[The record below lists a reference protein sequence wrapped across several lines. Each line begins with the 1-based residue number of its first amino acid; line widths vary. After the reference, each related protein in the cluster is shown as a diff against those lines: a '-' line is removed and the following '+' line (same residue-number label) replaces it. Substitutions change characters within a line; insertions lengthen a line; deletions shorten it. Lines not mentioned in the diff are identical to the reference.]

1 MKYSLGRAALSRA
14 HHMLLIHHNLSSHRC
29 MWKAWGEFKWS
40 CVHYGCTKAF
50 TLNQNELSPRH
61 HKKLCWST
69 HCCKT
74 PACIS
79 MHGALQQKT
88 RVQLSYARGERRS
101 YDNCFHV
108 ITALRSEIVT
118 WLSGLLWV
126 LALHQLL
133 PCVVTYCFAAY
144 KHPSKHNARVSL
156 SVPTHEWWHTLLSH
170 TESHTAGKPWEALEE
185 GDLHLPHQATMWFCL
200 IWLELLSCCLNKGCL
215 KDQPRIKRKARGCS
229 LFFFFDPAKSKLGF
243 LLILLLRW

>member
-1 MKYSLGRAALSRA
+1 MALCPLRLHQSVYPGTERALTETSQETLPI
-14 HHMLLIHHNLSSHRC
+14 HTLLQNLC
-29 MWKAWGEFKWS
+29 
-40 CVHYGCTKAF
+40 
-50 TLNQNELSPRH
+50 
-61 HKKLCWST
+61 
-69 HCCKT
+69 
-74 PACIS
+74 CIS

-108 ITALRSEIVT
+108 ITALCSEIVT

-156 SVPTHEWWHTLLSH
+156 SVPTHEWWHTPLSH

-200 IWLELLSCCLNKGCL
+200 IWLELLSRCLNKGCL
-215 KDQPRIKRKARGCS
+215 KDQARIKRKARGCF
-229 LFFFFDPAKSKLGF
+229 LFFWSCEIKTGVFTDSAFEVVTSECKHASHCAPVLAETTAFRG
-243 LLILLLRW
+243 